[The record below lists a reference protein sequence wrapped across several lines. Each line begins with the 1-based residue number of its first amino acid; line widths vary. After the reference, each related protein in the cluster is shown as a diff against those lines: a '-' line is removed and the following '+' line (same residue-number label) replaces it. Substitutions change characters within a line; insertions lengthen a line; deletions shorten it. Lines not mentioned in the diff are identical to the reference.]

1 MKSYIQQQLGKR
13 IQELRKIK
21 GLSQEVFAEKI
32 GIATNT
38 LSSIETGNAF
48 MTSQT
53 LEKILETLNISAEDL
68 FSFGEQIGEDEMFS
82 YIHKKLDLIKN
93 NREYLK
99 LFSHLFILSLS
110 FFLIMRCLRR
120 LPDCLINRNLFRFRC
135 RQ

>member
-21 GLSQEVFAEKI
+21 GFSQEVFAEKI

-38 LSSIETGNAF
+38 LSSIETGTAF

-99 LFSHLFILSLS
+99 IFYNILKG
-110 FFLIMRCLRR
+110 I
-120 LPDCLINRNLFRFRC
+120 
-135 RQ
+135 